1 VDGFLCG
8 IELSGEQYV
17 RGGEVLDGFG
27 VFDNPDGLIRVC
39 DKDGALRF
47 PLGVTDGGAATPA
60 FLDAI
65 GAAQASS
72 LIQPGRGAFFCWADD
87 DPSVA
92 RPQPSKKARTILGGL
107 GICGEVFYFPAF
119 RARNVAGLRP
129 KGVFLVL
136 FPSPCGG
143 AKF

>member
-8 IELSGEQYV
+8 IELSGEQDV

-47 PLGVTDGGAATPA
+47 PFGVTDGGAATPA

-65 GAAQASS
+65 GAAR
-72 LIQPGRGAFFCWADD
+72 LG
-87 DPSVA
+87 V
-92 RPQPSKKARTILGGL
+92 LGGT
-107 GICGEVFYFPAF
+107 GFIADPTG
-119 RARNVAGLRP
+119 ARRVLLLR
-129 KGVFLVL
+129 
-136 FPSPCGG
+136 
-143 AKF
+143 